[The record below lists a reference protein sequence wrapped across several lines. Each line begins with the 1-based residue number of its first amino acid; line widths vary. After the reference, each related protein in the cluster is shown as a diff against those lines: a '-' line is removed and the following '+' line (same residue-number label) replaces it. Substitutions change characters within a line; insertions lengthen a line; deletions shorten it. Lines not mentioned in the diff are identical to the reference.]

1 MPGRS
6 GPAPLDA
13 LVVIFRAVSLADA
26 EIRDEA
32 DFKKKRDL
40 LTETFA
46 AFVEPGLKLTLGDYL
61 AAQARL
67 TTFLERS
74 APD

>member
-1 MPGRS
+1 
-6 GPAPLDA
+6 
-13 LVVIFRAVSLADA
+13 VVIFRAVSLADA
-26 EIRDEA
+26 EIRDKV

-40 LTETFA
+40 LTRTFA
-46 AFVEPGLKLTLGDYL
+46 EFVEPGLKLTLGDYL
-61 AAQARL
+61 AAQTRM